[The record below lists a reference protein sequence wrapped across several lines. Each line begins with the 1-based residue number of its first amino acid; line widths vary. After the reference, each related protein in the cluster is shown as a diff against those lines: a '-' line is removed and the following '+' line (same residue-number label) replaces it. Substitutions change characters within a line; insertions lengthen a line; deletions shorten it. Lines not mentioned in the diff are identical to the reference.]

1 MLNKTDIFPEIEN
14 RPNLIKK
21 SILKEKENLNLYL
34 PLNIPFYK
42 KDIESNV
49 LNKQKNKK
57 LVTKNNEN
65 INNNEIYSKK
75 LIIDKIKQNKY
86 VEYLYED
93 PNKINITD
101 YVKNIRLDIKNEHK
115 KLIKLEKENN
125 ENIYKL
131 NGDKKT
137 DAVPFNLNKLK
148 KKVHDIVKSVDVD
161 FKHKIKDKYKLANN
175 YKEHAILN
183 KKNSK
188 TYDDFCQVEK
198 SRDILFLQKV
208 ILNIEYNNVVNKN
221 KSKVSK
227 NDDIFYRA
235 GNYLINEKIDYKKNN
250 NNNNKENKLKMNRRN
265 LQEKINK
272 ICSTYTI
279 SNKIYHT
286 ESTDLTNEKENNK
299 ENEISKT
306 LEIEN
311 KDDFDKDLQEK
322 NHILFLN
329 RYQNNK
335 KAIKKEENKHFNKMI
350 FNKNQIEQLI
360 ESKNHLFID
369 KLKYDYQE
377 KMSNLGVKKISEKRT
392 HINNNDEK
400 IKNKNLKKI
409 KKIGK
414 KIYIVVEDEEDG
426 NKSNLNQYSLE
437 NYIKLNDKK
446 SLE

>member
-57 LVTKNNEN
+57 LLTKNNEN
-65 INNNEIYSKK
+65 INSNDFNSKK
-75 LIIDKIKQNKY
+75 LIIDKIKEKKY

-93 PNKINITD
+93 PNKINVTD

-115 KLIKLEKENN
+115 KLIQLEKDNN

-131 NGDKKT
+131 NGDKKA
-137 DAVPFNLNKLK
+137 DVVPFNLNKLK

-161 FKHKIKDKYKLANN
+161 FKYKIKNKYKLANN
-175 YKEHAILN
+175 YKEHAILK

-188 TYDDFCQVEK
+188 TYEDFCQVEK
-198 SRDILFLQKV
+198 SNDILFLQKV
-208 ILNIEYNNVVNKN
+208 ILNVEYNNIVNKN
-221 KSKVSK
+221 KSKISK
-227 NDDIFYRA
+227 NDDILYRA

-250 NNNNKENKLKMNRRN
+250 SNSNENKLKMSRN
-265 LQEKINK
+265 KLKEKINK
-272 ICSTYTI
+272 ICSTFAV

-286 ESTDLTNEKENNK
+286 ESTDLTNEKEINK

-311 KDDFDKDLQEK
+311 KEKDDFDKDLQEK

-335 KAIKKEENKHFNKMI
+335 KAIKKEENQHFNKMI

-369 KLKYDYQE
+369 KLKYDYQA
-377 KMSNLGVKKISEKRT
+377 KMSNLGVKKINEKRT
-392 HINNNDEK
+392 YINNNEK

-414 KIYIVVEDEEDG
+414 KVYIVVEDEEEG

-437 NYIKLNDKK
+437 NYIKFNDKK

>member
-14 RPNLIKK
+14 RLNLIKK

-57 LVTKNNEN
+57 LITKNNEN

-75 LIIDKIKQNKY
+75 LIIDKIKQKKY

-115 KLIKLEKENN
+115 KLSKLEKENN

-175 YKEHAILN
+175 YKEHAISK

-221 KSKVSK
+221 KSKISK

-250 NNNNKENKLKMNRRN
+250 SNNNENKLKMSRRN

-360 ESKNHLFID
+360 ESKNHLFIN

>member
-57 LVTKNNEN
+57 LITKNNEN

-75 LIIDKIKQNKY
+75 LILDKIKQKKY

-115 KLIKLEKENN
+115 KLSKLEKENN

-175 YKEHAILN
+175 YKEHAISK

-221 KSKVSK
+221 KSKISK

-235 GNYLINEKIDYKKNN
+235 GNYLINENIDYKKNN
-250 NNNNKENKLKMNRRN
+250 SNNKENKLKMSRRN

-360 ESKNHLFID
+360 ESKNHLFIN

-392 HINNNDEK
+392 YINNNDEK
-400 IKNKNLKKI
+400 IKSKNLKKI

>member
-1 MLNKTDIFPEIEN
+1 M
-14 RPNLIKK
+14 
-21 SILKEKENLNLYL
+21 
-34 PLNIPFYK
+34 
-42 KDIESNV
+42 
-49 LNKQKNKK
+49 
-57 LVTKNNEN
+57 
-65 INNNEIYSKK
+65 
-75 LIIDKIKQNKY
+75 
-86 VEYLYED
+86 
-93 PNKINITD
+93 
-101 YVKNIRLDIKNEHK
+101 DIKNEHK

-221 KSKVSK
+221 KSKISK

-235 GNYLINEKIDYKKNN
+235 GNYLINENIDYKKNN
-250 NNNNKENKLKMNRRN
+250 SNNKENKLKMSRRN

-272 ICSTYTI
+272 ICSTFTI

>member
-42 KDIESNV
+42 KDIKSNV

-57 LVTKNNEN
+57 LITKNNEN

-75 LIIDKIKQNKY
+75 LILDKIKQKKY

-115 KLIKLEKENN
+115 KLSKLEKENN

-175 YKEHAILN
+175 YKEHAISK

-221 KSKVSK
+221 KSKISK

-235 GNYLINEKIDYKKNN
+235 GNYLINENIDYKKNN
-250 NNNNKENKLKMNRRN
+250 SNNKENKLKMSRRN

-437 NYIKLNDKK
+437 NYIKLSDKK

>member
-57 LVTKNNEN
+57 LITKNNEN

-75 LIIDKIKQNKY
+75 LIIDKIKQKKY

-175 YKEHAILN
+175 YKEHAILK

-221 KSKVSK
+221 KSKISK

-235 GNYLINEKIDYKKNN
+235 GNYLINENIDYKKNN
-250 NNNNKENKLKMNRRN
+250 SNNKENKLKMSRRN

-272 ICSTYTI
+272 ICSTFTI

-299 ENEISKT
+299 ENEIIIDK
-306 LEIEN
+306 EI
-311 KDDFDKDLQEK
+311 
-322 NHILFLN
+322 
-329 RYQNNK
+329 
-335 KAIKKEENKHFNKMI
+335 KEEN
-350 FNKNQIEQLI
+350 
-360 ESKNHLFID
+360 D
-369 KLKYDYQE
+369 
-377 KMSNLGVKKISEKRT
+377 KIS
-392 HINNNDEK
+392 
-400 IKNKNLKKI
+400 
-409 KKIGK
+409 
-414 KIYIVVEDEEDG
+414 
-426 NKSNLNQYSLE
+426 LN
-437 NYIKLNDKK
+437 
-446 SLE
+446 

>member
-57 LVTKNNEN
+57 LITKNNEN

-75 LIIDKIKQNKY
+75 LILDKIKQKKY

-115 KLIKLEKENN
+115 KLSKLEKENN

-161 FKHKIKDKYKLANN
+161 FKYKIKNKYKLANN
-175 YKEHAILN
+175 YKEHAILK

-188 TYDDFCQVEK
+188 TYEDFCQVEK

-221 KSKVSK
+221 KSKISK

-235 GNYLINEKIDYKKNN
+235 GNYLINENIDYKKNN
-250 NNNNKENKLKMNRRN
+250 SNNKENKLKMSRRN

-360 ESKNHLFID
+360 ESKNHLFIN

-392 HINNNDEK
+392 HILLNK
-400 IKNKNLKKI
+400 IKINF
-409 KKIGK
+409 
-414 KIYIVVEDEEDG
+414 
-426 NKSNLNQYSLE
+426 
-437 NYIKLNDKK
+437 
-446 SLE
+446 

>member
-57 LVTKNNEN
+57 LITKNNEN

-75 LIIDKIKQNKY
+75 LILDKIKQKKY

-115 KLIKLEKENN
+115 KLSKLEKENN

-175 YKEHAILN
+175 YKEHAISK

-221 KSKVSK
+221 KSKISK

-235 GNYLINEKIDYKKNN
+235 GNYLINENIDYKKNN
-250 NNNNKENKLKMNRRN
+250 SNNKENKLKMSRRN

-360 ESKNHLFID
+360 ESKNHLFIN

-392 HINNNDEK
+392 YINNNDEK
-400 IKNKNLKKI
+400 IKSKNLKKI

-437 NYIKLNDKK
+437 NYIKLSDKK